1 MIHDKHHLNTTER
14 HRAQY
19 RYGMQGTT
27 QGRRER
33 TSSGRSSSASLAH
46 LTQIVPVATRDY
58 PACTVLLA
66 SEENVLVECKIMQ
79 APTAARTSRIL
90 RPLLVLGGQSR
101 EKRLALAAKETRRI
115 AAAYG
120 IADRG

>member
-66 SEENVLVECKIMQ
+66 SEESVLVECKIMQ
-79 APTAARTSRIL
+79 APTASRTSRSRTQL
-90 RPLLVLGGQSR
+90 RPRKHGNKSSR
-101 EKRLALAAKETRRI
+101 RSLMRAC
-115 AAAYG
+115 G
-120 IADRG
+120 DFG